1 MKFAFY
7 TLGCKVNQYE
17 TSVMQK
23 MILDAGHEAVAIS
36 ESPDVI
42 VVNSCTVTAESDRKA
57 RQNIRKYRR
66 ANPQAVIVLT
76 GCLPQA
82 FPEDAKNLDS
92 ADILLGNGTNSKL
105 LENVDK
111 FLATGER
118 IIDIVKHA
126 RGGKFDTPTIDR
138 FPERTRA
145 YLKIQDGC
153 ERYCTYCIIPYARG
167 HIRSKPLSEIAK
179 EVKNFVATD
188 YKEIVVVGIN
198 LCCYG
203 KDFNDGTR
211 LIDAIELICHTAE
224 NCRIRLGSI
233 EPEMIS
239 DNDIKRMAGLKNLC
253 PQFHLSLQSGCNNTL
268 RAMNRK
274 YTSDE
279 YAELCE
285 KLRAKFPDCAIT
297 TDIMVGFPGETDE
310 DFKQSLAFAE
320 KISFA
325 KAHIFPY
332 SRRKGTIADKKPD
345 QISKSIKEQRA
356 DKMAKVCEIEQKK
369 FLLSMVGKTCTVLF
383 EKENSPAYHQG
394 YTANYTLVKTP
405 RVDADISLKKQMFD
419 VKITGI
425 ENDYC
430 IGEIVKED
438 TYEK

>member
-1 MKFAFY
+1 MKVYYY
-7 TLGCKVNQYE
+7 TFGCKVNQYE
-17 TSVMQK
+17 TENIRQAMEQK
-23 MILDAGHEAVAIS
+23 GFDTISDFRTADIAI
-36 ESPDVI
+36 I
-42 VVNSCTVTAESDRKA
+42 NTCTVTSRSDLKF
-57 RQNIRKYRR
+57 RQLLHKIRRI
-66 ANPQAVIVLT
+66 NPTCIVVMT
-76 GCLPQA
+76 GCFPQA
-82 FPEDAKNLDS
+82 FTEEAEAMTECDIIVGSNDKTRIPEFLD
-92 ADILLGNGTNSKL
+92 
-105 LENVDK
+105 E
-111 FLATGER
+111 FLCKRQR
-118 IIDIVKHA
+118 IIYIQPHTK
-126 RGGKFDTPTIDR
+126 GEKFEHMTNCGNSDKT
-138 FPERTRA
+138 RT
-145 YLKIQDGC
+145 YIKIQDGC
-153 ERYCTYCIIPYARG
+153 NQYCTYCIIPYARG
-167 HIRSKPLSEIAK
+167 HIRSKPLPEIAK

-345 QISKSIKEQRA
+345 QISKIIKEQRA
-356 DKMAKVCEIEQKK
+356 NKMAKVCEIEQKK

-425 ENDYC
+425 EKDYC